1 MNNLEWKNVECILR
15 ADNSV
20 VLTIENYSLSI
31 INELCILLFKLVHS
45 FMQLNLSQLFPIQW
59 NPYNYNHKTMFQFY
73 LFLSSSSKAWQKL
86 NHKCFTWIFIMF
98 NSFLSLFMSLD
109 SDSYTVI
116 ITAEWVIN
124 LNKVKNDEKFFKTR
138 KISGI

>member
-1 MNNLEWKNVECILR
+1 MKKCGVHFE
-15 ADNSV
+15 V
-20 VLTIENYSLSI
+20 VLTMENYSLSF

-45 FMQLNLSQLFPIQW
+45 FISLNLSSLFPIQW
-59 NPYNYNHKTMFQFY
+59 NPYNYNNKTVFQFY
-73 LFLSSSSKAWQKL
+73 LFLSSSSKAWQKF

-98 NSFLSLFMSLD
+98 NSFLSLFMSLE

-124 LNKVKNDEKFFKTR
+124 LNRVKNNGKFLKTG
-138 KISGI
+138 KISGIWCRKT